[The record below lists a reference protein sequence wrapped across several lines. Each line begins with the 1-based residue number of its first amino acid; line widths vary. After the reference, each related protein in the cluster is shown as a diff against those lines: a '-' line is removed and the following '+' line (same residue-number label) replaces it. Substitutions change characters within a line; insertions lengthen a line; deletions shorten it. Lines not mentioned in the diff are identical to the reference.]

1 MGPPGRDDV
10 HIVSTTTNKQTHPM
24 EEETPKTEEPTPTR
38 KYSPLYVR
46 IRKFWYK
53 VLEFTHLKDDTDYE
67 ATLSSISSSVE
78 FRGVNLWVLA
88 FAIIVASVGLNVN
101 STAVIIGAM
110 LISPIMG
117 PINGVGLSIGI
128 LDEDLLRKSLRNFLI
143 MVVISLIT
151 STLYF
156 LVSPLNEAGS
166 ELLARTRPTTYDVI
180 IAFFGGLAGIV
191 ATSRKSQPFTVISG
205 VAIATAL
212 MPPLCTAGYGIAT
225 WQPRFF
231 GGALYLF
238 FINSF
243 FIALATFIMVRFL
256 GFPQRRYMS
265 DKRLVAVRRMIYLF
279 AILVMIPSVFM
290 AINLV
295 RETAFNSQ
303 TIKFVNEIQQTP
315 YFKSVQLV
323 GSKTDYTK
331 NEQTITLRVVGKPLT
346 ADDIAKIQ
354 NVMRT
359 EYGLEHARLVVRQ
372 TENLLDATQQ
382 NQVIE
387 DIIDKKDAVIAQKDS
402 IIDDLQVQ
410 IERAGGFS
418 EKTERLVR
426 EIHTQYPDLQTIA
439 ITEMRCYDPKTL
451 ERSLMPAVY
460 LKWKDGRQ
468 HPDSERKLVEWLKV
482 RMDVQEVKV
491 ARID

>member
-1 MGPPGRDDV
+1 
-10 HIVSTTTNKQTHPM
+10 M
-24 EEETPKTEEPTPTR
+24 EEEIPKTEEPTPTR
-38 KYSPLYVR
+38 KYCPLYVR
-46 IRKFWYK
+46 MRKFWYA

-67 ATLSSISSSVE
+67 TTVSSISASVE

-128 LDEDLLRKSLRNFLI
+128 LDEELLRKSLRNFLI
-143 MVVISLIT
+143 MVIISLIT

-156 LVSPLNEAGS
+156 LVSPLNEYGS

-191 ATSRKSQPFTVISG
+191 AMSRKSQPFTVISG

-212 MPPLCTAGYGIAT
+212 MPPLCTAGYGFAT

-256 GFPQRRYMS
+256 GFPQKRYMT
-265 DKRLVAVRRMIYLF
+265 DKRLIAVRRMIYLF
-279 AILVMIPSVFM
+279 AIVVMIPSVFM

-295 RETAFNSQ
+295 RETAFKSQ
-303 TIKFVNEIQQTP
+303 TVKFVNEIQQSP
-315 YFKSVQLV
+315 HFKNVQLID
-323 GSKTDYTK
+323 SQTDYTK

-346 ADDIAKIQ
+346 LEDINKLQTI
-354 NVMRT
+354 MRT
-359 EYGLEHARLVVRQ
+359 DYGLDRAKLVVKQ
-372 TENLLDATQQ
+372 TEGTLDLAHQTQL
-382 NQVIE
+382 IE
-387 DIIDKKDAVIAQKDS
+387 DILDKKDA
-402 IIDDLQVQ
+402 IIDQQDSTITSLRAELHKLTGSSENTQQV
-410 IERAGGFS
+410 
-418 EKTERLVR
+418 VR
-426 EIHTQYPDLQTIA
+426 EIQSQYPDIQSVAVSSLD
-439 ITEMRCYDPKTL
+439 CYDAQTL
-451 ERSLMPAVY
+451 EHQAMPVVY
-460 LKWKDGRQ
+460 LRWKDGHA
-468 HPDSERKLVEWLKV
+468 HPDAERRLLKWLKV
-482 RMDVQEVKV
+482 RLNLEEIELVTV
-491 ARID
+491 RS